1 MRTRILVAIMLAGAL
16 APLHAQSSIAQ
27 ALAEDPPRDSTHPAR
42 MEVLH
47 IPTHGKTINGIA
59 YLAAG
64 AGVHPTVVFFHG
76 LPGNEKNQDLA
87 QAVRRA
93 GWNAVMFSYRGS
105 WGSPG
110 TFTFANNLED
120 ADAVLAFVE
129 DPANARKYGIDA
141 KHLIVA
147 GHSMGGWVAAHAA
160 AHHPELSGAALMS
173 AADMGRIGTMPRAQ
187 VVAGMRDNMES
198 LAGTTPE
205 RMANE
210 LASQAPRW
218 TFDAAAP
225 RLAKM
230 PMLIATSDD
239 GLAMFGDAL
248 AAKLKAEGNTRV
260 TTMHRATDHA
270 WSDSRIALAT
280 QLLEWLQTLR

>member
-1 MRTRILVAIMLAGAL
+1 MRLHVVVTAILLSATSSL
-16 APLHAQSSIAQ
+16 PAQSSVAQ
-27 ALAEDPPRDSTHPAR
+27 AIATDPPRDSTHPAR

-47 IPTHGKTINGIA
+47 IPTHGNIINGIA

-64 AGVHPTVVFFHG
+64 SGTHPTVVFFHG

-93 GWNAVMFSYRGS
+93 GWNAVVFSYRGS

-110 TFTFANNLED
+110 KFSFAGNLED
-120 ADAVLAFVE
+120 ADAVLAYVE
-129 DPANARKYGIDA
+129 DSANARKYGIDA
-141 KHLIVA
+141 KRVVVV
-147 GHSMGGWVAAHAA
+147 GHSMGGWVAAQVAS
-160 AHHPELSGAALMS
+160 HHPELIGAALIS

-187 VVAGMRDNMES
+187 VVAGMRDGMES
-198 LAGTTPE
+198 LTGTTPE
-205 RMANE
+205 RMADE
-210 LASQAPRW
+210 LATGSARW

-230 PMLIATSDD
+230 PMLVLTSDD
-239 GLAMFGDAL
+239 GFAMFGDGL
-248 AAKLKAEGNTRV
+248 AAKLKAEGNAQI
-260 TTMHRATDHA
+260 TTLHRATDHS

-280 QLLEWLQTLR
+280 TLLQWLQALR